1 MKKLDSIATR
11 FYIFIILFG
20 LFFISVVSWSIYKV
34 SYEEIRSTVEYK
46 LISEGK
52 HLVEQFLQETDK
64 ATSKDTY
71 QKFLKKLATKAHG
84 YAVIFDKNNSLVLAS
99 SSIVAKRWDFIS
111 TNAHKVKKTHPYA
124 KDFHF
129 QSFYLEDDPV
139 FGSKSVGVVFTI
151 KNDYKLAIAVPSKQA
166 FAPVSNIMKHIFIT
180 VGVVI
185 LFFLIISYFIINK
198 AVISPLKSISKQ
210 LRVMGNDIDSIKTV
224 KCEQEGEIGELVEAL
239 NKRTKFAKELYKEIE
254 FTQKE
259 IIFTMGTI
267 AESRSKETANHVK
280 RVASYSYLLAKYYG
294 LSEKESQILQ
304 EASPMHD
311 IGKVAIPDT
320 ILKKP
325 GRLDENE
332 CRVMRT
338 HTTLGYEMLK
348 HSKRE
353 LLQTAAIVAYEHHEK
368 WDGSGYP
375 RGLKAE
381 EIHIYGRIT
390 AVADVFDALGS
401 DRVYKKAWDDEKIF
415 KLFQEEKGKY
425 FDPKLIDVF
434 FLHVDEFL
442 AVREKL
448 KDTF

>member
-1 MKKLDSIATR
+1 MDSIATR

-20 LFFISVVSWSIYKV
+20 LFFMAVVSWSIYKI
-34 SYEEIRSTVEYK
+34 SYEEIKSTVEYR

-52 HLVEQFLQETDK
+52 YLVEQFLKEVDK
-64 ATSKDTY
+64 TSSKQTY
-71 QKFLKKLATKAHG
+71 QMFLDKLAKKAHG
-84 YAVIFDKNNSLVLAS
+84 YALIFNQNKSLVLAS
-99 SSIVAKRWDFIS
+99 SNVVSQNWKYIY
-111 TNAHKVKKTHPYA
+111 THAHKVKKVHPYA

-129 QSFYLEDDPV
+129 QSFYLLDDPV
-139 FGSKSVGVVFTI
+139 FHSKSVGVVFEI
-151 KNDYKLAIAVPSKQA
+151 KGKYKLAIAVPSKQA
-166 FAPVSNIMKHIFIT
+166 FAPVSNIMNRIFIA
-180 VGVVI
+180 VGFVI
-185 LFFLIISYFIINK
+185 LVFLIISYFIINK
-198 AVISPLKSISKQ
+198 AVIFPLKSISSQ
-210 LRVMGNDIDSIKTV
+210 LRIMNSDIDSITTV
-224 KCEQEGEIGELVEAL
+224 KCEQKGEIGELVEAL
-239 NKRTKFAKELYKEIE
+239 NTRTKFAKELYKEIE

-259 IIFTMGTI
+259 IIFTMGAI

-294 LSEKESQILQ
+294 LSQREARMLQ

-311 IGKVAIPDT
+311 IGKVAIPDAV
-320 ILKKP
+320 LKKP
-325 GRLDENE
+325 GKLDQEE
-332 CRVMRT
+332 FKLMQS
-338 HTTLGYEMLK
+338 HTVLGYEMLK
-348 HSKRE
+348 YSKRE

-401 DRVYKKAWDDEKIF
+401 DRVYKKAWEDEKIF
-415 KLFQEEKGKY
+415 KLFQEEKGKH